1 MKESVLRTLLVSF
14 VVCLVCSL
22 VVSYSAVS
30 LRDAQEINKLNDKR
44 SKILQAAGIFDETI
58 PVEEQF
64 TKLEQKF
71 IDFSNGQLLEY
82 IDGLDLSTYD
92 PVEYSK
98 KSGFSES
105 INSGEDIAIL
115 KSQELFGKIYILRN
129 EDESIN
135 KIILPVRGYGLW
147 GTLFGFISLGSDLNT
162 IEGLEFYEHKE
173 TPGLGGEVDNP
184 NWKKIWKGK
193 KVYDISN
200 MVGIEVIKGKPVA
213 SDKNIAYKVDGLS
226 GATITS
232 KGVTNMMQYWFGD
245 NGYKSALE
253 NLNNGS

>member
-58 PVEEQF
+58 PVEVQF

-105 INSGEDIAIL
+105 INSDEDIAIL

>member
-105 INSGEDIAIL
+105 INSDEDIAIL

-135 KIILPVRGYGLW
+135 KIILPVEVMVFGERCLA
-147 GTLFGFISLGSDLNT
+147 LFRLDL
-162 IEGLEFYEHKE
+162 I
-173 TPGLGGEVDNP
+173 
-184 NWKKIWKGK
+184 
-193 KVYDISN
+193 
-200 MVGIEVIKGKPVA
+200 
-213 SDKNIAYKVDGLS
+213 
-226 GATITS
+226 
-232 KGVTNMMQYWFGD
+232 
-245 NGYKSALE
+245 
-253 NLNNGS
+253 

>member
-30 LRDAQEINKLNDKR
+30 LRGAQEINKLNDKR

-105 INSGEDIAIL
+105 INSDEDIAIL
-115 KSQELFGKIYILRN
+115 KSQ
-129 EDESIN
+129 
-135 KIILPVRGYGLW
+135 
-147 GTLFGFISLGSDLNT
+147 
-162 IEGLEFYEHKE
+162 
-173 TPGLGGEVDNP
+173 
-184 NWKKIWKGK
+184 
-193 KVYDISN
+193 
-200 MVGIEVIKGKPVA
+200 
-213 SDKNIAYKVDGLS
+213 
-226 GATITS
+226 
-232 KGVTNMMQYWFGD
+232 
-245 NGYKSALE
+245 
-253 NLNNGS
+253 